1 MNGKVAIVTDSIS
14 CLNKQLAEQNGIRI
28 VPATITSGGRVYR
41 DWLEIT
47 PTEAYELFLKDPES
61 FGTSPAAPMDYVEA
75 YRELAAL
82 GKDILCI
89 TISTGISTMYDIAK
103 TAREQV
109 SSELSATSIEIF
121 DSKLCTAAEGF
132 IALEAAKAASQGKS
146 LTEVTEVAKEVSG
159 KANFIVL
166 LDTIR
171 HIYRSG
177 RIPKIASQIG
187 SAINIKPI
195 LTMSSGKIHFAGAA
209 RSNNH
214 GLDKLFRMLRSQV
227 GENRTHF
234 AVMHAYAPD
243 KAERVMERLS
253 HEFNCADLWLTEF
266 SPVMGYVCGTGTVG
280 FAFFRD

>member
-1 MNGKVAIVTDSIS
+1 MNRRVAIVTDSIS
-14 CLNKQLAEQNGIRI
+14 CLNKQVAEQNGIKI
-28 VPATITSGGRVYR
+28 VPATITSGGKVYR
-41 DWLEIT
+41 DWVDVT
-47 PTEAYELFLKDPES
+47 PTEAYELFLKDPDS
-61 FGTSPAAPMDYVEA
+61 FGTSPAAPMDYVKA
-75 YRELAAL
+75 YRELGAL
-82 GKDILCI
+82 GRDIFCI
-89 TISTGISTMYDIAK
+89 TISTGISTMYDIAR

-109 SSELSATSIEIF
+109 SSELSAISIEIF
-121 DSKLCTAAEGF
+121 DSQLCTAAEGF
-132 IALEAAKAASQGKS
+132 VVLEAAKAANQGKS
-146 LTEVTEVAKEVSG
+146 LPEVAKVAEEIRG

-187 SAINIKPI
+187 SALNIKPL
-195 LTMSSGKIHFAGAA
+195 LTMSSGKIHFTGAV
-209 RSNNH
+209 RTHKH

-227 GENRTHF
+227 GRDPAHF

-243 KAERVMERLS
+243 KAKYIMERLS
-253 HEFNCADLWLTEF
+253 QEFNCAELWLTEF